1 MDGGKRVGAA
11 CCNWIHDAAAH
22 AQGIALVLILD
33 VLKPWNVGRTMFHFQ
48 LNLFVGCLWAV
59 LSRHSVGE
67 LARAAPPPVPGHG
80 LVILSRMQYLRAWHK
95 RMSCSPYPIMSLRL
109 FG

>member
-11 CCNWIHDAAAH
+11 CWNWIHDAAASH

-33 VLKPWNVGRTMFHFQ
+33 VPKPRDVGRTMFHFQ
-48 LNLFVGCLWAV
+48 FQLNLFVDCLWAV

-80 LVILSRMQYLRAWHK
+80 L
-95 RMSCSPYPIMSLRL
+95 
-109 FG
+109 